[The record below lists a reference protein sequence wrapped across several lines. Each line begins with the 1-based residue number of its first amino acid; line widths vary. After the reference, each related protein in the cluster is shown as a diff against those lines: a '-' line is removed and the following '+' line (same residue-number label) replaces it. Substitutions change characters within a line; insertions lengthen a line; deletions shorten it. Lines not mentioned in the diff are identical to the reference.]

1 MTQQQKAPFV
11 VFSGIISELQI
22 VNDEKD
28 FILNPALRNSGKL
41 ATVGLA
47 ITDVAGAAATAL
59 QSSTGSEASVQFFR
73 CKIGKEIV
81 TGCFSVV
88 FFNDSDYVDVVAEKQ
103 RDGTYYAYAVR
114 RPIDHRLWLPFN
126 CERGSKA
133 YRKARVSISKWLSL
147 ICCSLPLSI
156 LSLFVIDY
164 EDNYDLMIF
173 PLYIIIISIFMF
185 FLFYHLYGN
194 NYFLNSQLFEKILST
209 LGYEKTEL
217 LDMNHEHSQFLRD
230 TKEHGEFY
238 YVEDTYQYKQMPIAP
253 FVYHYRIAPEVPE
266 SSKLK
271 E

>member
-1 MTQQQKAPFV
+1 MTQLQKTSFV
-11 VFSGIISELQI
+11 VFSGIISDLQI

-73 CKIGKEIV
+73 CKIGKETV

-103 RDGTYYAYAVR
+103 SDDTYYAYAVR

-133 YRKARVSISKWLSL
+133 YKRARVSISKWLTL
-147 ICCSLPLSI
+147 ICCTIPITIFL
-156 LSLFVIDY
+156 LFMTDY
-164 EDNYDLMIF
+164 KDPYEFIIF
-173 PLYIIIISIFMF
+173 PLTIIMASIFMF
-185 FLFYHLYGN
+185 ILFYHLYGH
-194 NYFLNSQLFEKILST
+194 NYLLHSTLFEKILST
-209 LGYEKTEL
+209 LGYEKTAM

-253 FVYHYRIAPEVPE
+253 FVYHYRIAPEIPE

-271 E
+271 